1 MAANPGSFL
10 DLDREFSCIVA
21 NFRRFDPGEYHVT
34 RLADYDVLLMMLE
47 GELIFYEDGRRV
59 SLTPGQWY
67 IQKAG
72 LLQEGGEPSR
82 LPYYYFL
89 HFRGS
94 YGDAFRHPLPLS
106 GEFLPEEFLPLFR
119 QMDRVWRT
127 DASAMAR
134 QAAFSAILAK
144 LEESAPASPV
154 SETVKGMMDYLAE
167 HLSEGVRVVDL
178 ARAFNYSED
187 HVIRLFRRWKGVT
200 PHRLIREM
208 QLKKAELLLET
219 TDRGV
224 SEIAAQCG
232 FRDPSVFYRAFRR
245 EKGVAPEAWKKRQN
259 ASAPASRKKGSI
271 LQKEQDPYKK

>member
-1 MAANPGSFL
+1 MAFCPGDFL
-10 DLDREFSCIVA
+10 DLDQVPSCTECS
-21 NFRRFDPGEYHVT
+21 FRRFDPGEYHVT
-34 RLADYDVLLMMLE
+34 RLAEYDVLLLMLE
-47 GELIFYEDGRRV
+47 GELIFYENGKRV
-59 SLTPGQWY
+59 SLKPGQWY

-72 LLQEGGEPSR
+72 LLQEGGEASL

-89 HFRGS
+89 HFHGS
-94 YGDAFRHPLPLS
+94 FGDALRHPLPLS
-106 GEFLPEEFLPLFR
+106 GTFSPEELLPLFR
-119 QMDRVWRT
+119 RMDLCWRT
-127 DASAMAR
+127 DASGVQK
-134 QAAFSAILAK
+134 QAAFSAILAQ
-144 LEESAPASPV
+144 LEASAPASPV
-154 SETVKGMMDYLAE
+154 SETVNKMTDYLAE

-245 EKGVAPEAWKKRQN
+245 EKGAAPEAWRKRRN
-259 ASAPASRKKGSI
+259 ASAPAPRKKGSI

>member
-10 DLDREFSCIVA
+10 DLDREFSCIEA

-119 QMDRVWRT
+119 QMNRAWRT

-134 QAAFSAILAK
+134 HAAFSAILAK

-154 SETVKGMMDYLAE
+154 SGVMSRMMSYLAE
-167 HLSEGVRVVDL
+167 HLSDGVRVSDL

-187 HVIRLFRRWKGVT
+187 HVIRLFRRWRGVT
-200 PHRLIREM
+200 PHRCIQDLRLRLAR
-208 QLKKAELLLET
+208 QLLEG
-219 TDRGV
+219 TDRSVGD
-224 SEIAAQCG
+224 IAAQSG
-232 FRDPSVFYRAFRR
+232 YGDPSAFYRAFRQAA
-245 EKGVAPEAWKKRQN
+245 GLSPEEWRRQRN
-259 ASAPASRKKGSI
+259 SAQSAPPVTK
-271 LQKEQDPYKK
+271 